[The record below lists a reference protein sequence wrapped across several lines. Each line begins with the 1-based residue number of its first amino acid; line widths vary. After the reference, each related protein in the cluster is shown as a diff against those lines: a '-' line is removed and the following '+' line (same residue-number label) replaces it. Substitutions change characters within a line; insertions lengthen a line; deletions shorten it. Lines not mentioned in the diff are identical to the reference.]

1 MRTPT
6 HATTKWF
13 TLVELIVTATIL
25 VILTAVGF
33 YSYSQ
38 NLVDARDSLRKSDVA
53 DLESR
58 LKLYKQKRGAY
69 PVPGN
74 TFTITNSGVLV
85 AQQWLMNNGVS
96 LTTADTIPL
105 DPYIK
110 VPYFYSITTNK
121 QQFEIALTLENA
133 DNPIAILEGD
143 YKSVSKNTLPTITLA
158 LESTT
163 PIEIQDGVGAG
174 STNRTA
180 FIVNLGSYNLPY
192 TFNEPYSPQNDSGI
206 PLETILTD
214 PTIEYWQNSD
224 HRSCSEIY
232 ESGRSISNGTASQQY
247 QILNSTGALENTICD
262 FSAY

>member
-1 MRTPT
+1 MKTQTNSSP
-6 HATTKWF
+6 KWF

-25 VILTAVGF
+25 VILSAVGF
-33 YSYSQ
+33 YSYTQ

-69 PVPGN
+69 PVPWN
-74 TFTITNSGVLV
+74 NFEIINSWVLV
-85 AQQWLMNNGVS
+85 AQQWVMNNGVS

-110 VPYFYSITTNK
+110 VPYFYSITNNK

-163 PIEIQDGVGAG
+163 PVEIQNGIGAG

-206 PLETILTD
+206 SFDTILND

-224 HRSCSEIY
+224 YRSCSEIY
-232 ESGRSISNGTASQQY
+232 ESGRSISNGSASQEY
-247 QILNSTGALENTICD
+247 QILNSTGALVNTNCD